1 MMWKFVVFLGWC
13 FGAGC
18 FGVECFGWFGAK
30 CLVGWKDVDVDSET
44 KGVKSVGPRKS
55 FISWLLDGEV
65 ADGCVD
71 GGEGYGWYAA
81 QVCKDGWQRLELFL
95 LYALLLFLVKLMV
108 ILKLCF
114 AMDEDW

>member
-1 MMWKFVVFLGWC
+1 M
-13 FGAGC
+13 AG
-18 FGVECFGWFGAK
+18 
-30 CLVGWKDVDVDSET
+30 LVPSVLWDVKMLMLIVRQKEL
-44 KGVKSVGPRKS
+44 KSVGPRKS